1 MDQVEATVAEAGPR
15 NVEGKTEPVKRRRRE
30 EQKKGKTKKEKE
42 KEKEKKEKAKKEEM
56 ENEEEE
62 DFAKPNEPKILS
74 PGPGTSQHPAP
85 VPAARTPHA
94 DGSVWVLRAAPANQ
108 WHVRPVSAR
117 PGRR

>member
-1 MDQVEATVAEAGPR
+1 MDQVEAAVAEAGPR
-15 NVEGKTEPVKRRRRE
+15 NVEGKTEPVKRRRQK
-30 EQKKGKTKKEKE
+30 QKKGKTKKEKE

-56 ENEEEE
+56 ENEEE